1 MIMKNFKIF
10 LGITFFF
17 SMPLHSQSGIL
28 KGKIL
33 NKSGEPIQSVNVI
46 VKELSIGD
54 ASDENGNYKI
64 ANLSFGKYN
73 VKFSSIGFKE
83 KTEPILINKE
93 ITELN
98 VTMFESAIE
107 TDNVVVTAS
116 KYEQQLNELPVSA
129 ELMSKNYLD
138 KKDFTKLDDALR
150 YVPGVH
156 FTLDQ
161 VSIRGSSG
169 YSRGAGTRVLTAI
182 DGIPIYTADTGEI
195 IWEVIPV
202 HEIKKIE
209 VIKGAS
215 SSIYGSNAI
224 GGVINVITNDIPDEP
239 ITYFKMFGGV
249 YDSPKYDVWDWS
261 QQYRKFNVIT
271 LGHANKIENFGY
283 SFSLKR
289 LENEG
294 YRQNDFYKRY
304 IAYLKFNY
312 KFSPTGFVKFF
323 ANHYDQEKGDFLYWR
338 NSYQALTPRDE
349 DLGQKVFSNRTML
362 GVLASDLIS
371 NELIWNF
378 KSSYYRNFW
387 KDETSSKNNS
397 TSHLIRNEAA
407 VTYSGFENFISIFG
421 IDVSNGKV
429 ESNIFSNPTSIASA
443 VYLQSEYSGIAD
455 LHLTGGVRYDLNKI
469 NTLKSSSA
477 ISPKIGVNY
486 KISNSLILRSSAG
499 TAFRAPSLAEVFT
512 STTASGI
519 TIKPNPSLVSET
531 NYSFEIGFKFFPLEK
546 YQLDVAAFHNE
557 FDNLIEPGIDPADGK
572 VRFDNV
578 SGAKI
583 QGVEFTSS
591 LPLYFDDLNLSLNY
605 LYLNTRDYNK
615 ATALK
620 YRPRH
625 TASASLNYLF
635 SIFETGFDFRYWQK
649 VEQIDWELIQLGL
662 VPDGEKRVDVYVAD
676 FRIIAPFE
684 VFKHPFRCALN
695 INNLFNYTYVEM
707 IGNLSP
713 IRNISLSLE
722 TKF

>member
-1 MIMKNFKIF
+1 MNLSKIF
-10 LGITFFF
+10 LFFF
-17 SMPLHSQSGIL
+17 MIIFSSSALSQTGIL
-28 KGKIL
+28 HGKIL

-46 VKELSIGD
+46 VKELGIGA
-54 ASDENGNYKI
+54 ASDANGNYKI
-64 ANLSFGKYN
+64 ANIPFGKYT
-73 VKFSSIGFKE
+73 VRFSSIGFKE
-83 KTEPILINKE
+83 RNESVVINKE
-93 ITELN
+93 ITEVN
-98 VTMFESAIE
+98 ITMFESAIV

-116 KYEQQLNELPVSA
+116 KYEQQINELPVSA
-129 ELMSKNYLD
+129 EVLGKNFLA

-150 YVPGVH
+150 YAPGVH

-202 HEIKKIE
+202 HEIERIE
-209 VIKGAS
+209 IIKGAS

-224 GGVINVITNDIPDEP
+224 GGVINVITNEIPDEP
-239 ITYFKMFGGV
+239 LTYFKMLGGM
-249 YDSPKYDVWDWS
+249 YDSPKYAEWDWS
-261 QQYRKFNVIT
+261 KQYRRFNVLT
-271 LGHANKIENFGY
+271 LGHANKIDNIGY

-289 LENEG
+289 LENDG

-304 IAYLKFNY
+304 IAYMKVHF
-312 KFSPTGFVKFF
+312 KFSPTGAIKFF
-323 ANHYDQEKGDFLYWR
+323 ANHYDQTKGDFLYWK

-349 DLGQKVFSNRTML
+349 DLGQHVFSNRTML
-362 GVLASDLIS
+362 GVLVSDVIT

-378 KSSYYRNFW
+378 KSSYYRNSW
-387 KDETSSKNNS
+387 EDETTSKNNS
-397 TSHLIRNEAA
+397 TSHLFRNEASI
-407 VTYSGFENFISIFG
+407 TYSGFENFISIFG
-421 IDVSNGKV
+421 LEISNGKV
-429 ESNIFSNPTSIASA
+429 ESNIFGSPTSLAPA
-443 VYLQSEYSGIAD
+443 VYLQTEYSGITD
-455 LHLTGGVRYDLNKI
+455 LHLIAGVRYDLNKI
-469 NTLKSSSA
+469 NTLSSSSA
-477 ISPKIGVNY
+477 ISPKIGMNY
-486 KISNSLILRSSAG
+486 KISEKLFLRSSAG

-519 TIKPNPSLVSET
+519 TIKPNPALVSEK
-531 NYSFEIGFKFFPLEK
+531 NYSFEIGAKYLPLEN
-546 YQLDVAAFHNE
+546 LTIDVAAFHNE
-557 FDNLIEPGIDPADGK
+557 YDNLIEPGIDPADGK

-591 LPLYFDDLNLSLNY
+591 FPLYFEDLNLSLNY
-605 LYLNTRDYNK
+605 LYLNTRDYAK
-615 ATALK
+615 ATVLK

-625 TASASLNYLF
+625 TASASLNFVYSF
-635 SIFETGFDFRYWQK
+635 IETGFDFRFWKK
-649 VEQIDWELIQLGL
+649 VEQIDFELIQLGL

-676 FRIIAPFE
+676 FRIAAPFTL
-684 VFKHPFRCALN
+684 FKQGFKATLN
-695 INNLFNYTYVEM
+695 INNLANYTYVEM